1 MPNVPASGSGS
12 GSYLSSRQTLVE
24 KVCALKGFSSKDS
37 NLVERVLQFLDDGIK
52 DLNTYPWESSKTSE
66 SYSLVLNQQYITLNP
81 LFFKESLVYLNH
93 ITSGDCSPMKGLPYV
108 HFKRLYSMTSP
119 TNTIT
124 GIPTIYSIFNYEKT
138 RRLAF
143 EIAPNQD
150 TVTNYTITVEYYKR
164 LPLISSV
171 QGEQSPDI
179 PDYFENTLL
188 YGAYKRMSAHLGDSE
203 GVKTYA
209 SLEREALE
217 KLQRIDIMH
226 PDADRRFKLID
237 EIPVTANYG
246 FVIRPF

>member
-1 MPNVPASGSGS
+1 MPNVPASGTGS
-12 GSYLSSRQTLVE
+12 GSYISSRQTLVE

-124 GIPTIYSIFNYEKT
+124 GITTI
-138 RRLAF
+138 
-143 EIAPNQD
+143 
-150 TVTNYTITVEYYKR
+150 
-164 LPLISSV
+164 
-171 QGEQSPDI
+171 
-179 PDYFENTLL
+179 
-188 YGAYKRMSAHLGDSE
+188 
-203 GVKTYA
+203 
-209 SLEREALE
+209 
-217 KLQRIDIMH
+217 
-226 PDADRRFKLID
+226 
-237 EIPVTANYG
+237 
-246 FVIRPF
+246 

>member
-1 MPNVPASGSGS
+1 
-12 GSYLSSRQTLVE
+12 
-24 KVCALKGFSSKDS
+24 
-37 NLVERVLQFLDDGIK
+37 
-52 DLNTYPWESSKTSE
+52 
-66 SYSLVLNQQYITLNP
+66 
-81 LFFKESLVYLNH
+81 
-93 ITSGDCSPMKGLPYV
+93 
-108 HFKRLYSMTSP
+108 MTSP
-119 TNTIT
+119 TNTST